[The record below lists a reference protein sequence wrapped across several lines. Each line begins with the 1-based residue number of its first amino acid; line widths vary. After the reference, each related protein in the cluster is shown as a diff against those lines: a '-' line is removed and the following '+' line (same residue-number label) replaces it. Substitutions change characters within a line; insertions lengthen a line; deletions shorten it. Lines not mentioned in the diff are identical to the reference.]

1 MLSGPIE
8 LPIAVAAERLG
19 ISPEALRKRLTR
31 RTVRGHKRGRQGD
44 VVMDG
49 ASGQSSGRSDAA
61 SGQHPDTNGQQ
72 DLADQRLVD
81 QLRNE
86 NAWLRRRLEEAE
98 TAQAEMRR
106 LVLAHTPALSTPST
120 PQEPPAAPRR
130 RSWRPSWL
138 WLWRWPQ
145 REPSR

>member
-8 LPIAVAAERLG
+8 LPIAEAAEHLG
-19 ISPEALRKRLTR
+19 ISPEALRKRITR
-31 RTVRGHKRGRQGD
+31 RTVRGHKRGRQWY
-44 VVMDG
+44 VVLDG
-49 ASGQSSGRSDAA
+49 PSGQPSGRSDAA
-61 SGQHPDTNGQQ
+61 SGRHPDTNGH
-72 DLADQRLVD
+72 QRLID
-81 QLRNE
+81 QLRDE

-120 PQEPPAAPRR
+120 PQEPPTPPRR

-145 REPSR
+145 REPSG